1 MQMSFD
7 LPDIRKPV
15 YDRELTIQAVED
27 VFERYRYFRNVEFE
41 EIEAKITNSY
51 EERFHGPTGITSD
64 STAKIAIQNVDE
76 PTMRLLFIEKVER
89 CVNRLPHQQQKLI
102 RLKYMQDEEVYDYQV
117 YQIEL
122 GIAEGTYSKIRWKA
136 IERLAG
142 MLRVGILKQKG
153 EDGDGK

>member
-1 MQMSFD
+1 MSFD

-15 YDRELTIQAVED
+15 YDREKTIQAVED
-27 VFERYRYFRNVEFE
+27 VFNRYRYFKIVEFE
-41 EIEAKITNSY
+41 EIEAKVTASY
-51 EERFHGPTGITSD
+51 VIREGGHSGGLSD
-64 STAKIAIQNVDE
+64 STANIATRNIDE
-76 PTMRLLFIEKVER
+76 PNMRLRFIEKVDR
-89 CVNRLPHQQQKLI
+89 CVSRLPHQQQKLI

-142 MLRVGILKQKG
+142 MLRVGVLKGKG
-153 EDGDGK
+153 DVQDGKG